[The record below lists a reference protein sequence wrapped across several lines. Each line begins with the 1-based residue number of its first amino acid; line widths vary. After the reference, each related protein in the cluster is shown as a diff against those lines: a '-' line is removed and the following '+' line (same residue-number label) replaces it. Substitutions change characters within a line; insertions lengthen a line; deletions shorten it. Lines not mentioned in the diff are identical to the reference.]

1 MRCNEAI
8 GVVIVNLFLRVVRF
22 LRFYVFLRGIMMSS
36 TSEGAEKNNLLCDLE
51 SNRLI

>member
-8 GVVIVNLFLRVVRF
+8 GVVIVNLFLRVVRI

-36 TSEGAEKNNLLCDLE
+36 TSEGAEKTTCCVILH
-51 SNRLI
+51 RTA